1 MNILTDPCHND
12 ICLHYR
18 GLTTSQ
24 ITTTFR
30 GYLNPVGMLK
40 TQKHTHK
47 QKYQRANADK
57 DMRMKKIDSGLVGV
71 QTTAATVEIDVDIPQ
86 KA

>member
-1 MNILTDPCHND
+1 
-12 ICLHYR
+12 
-18 GLTTSQ
+18 
-24 ITTTFR
+24 
-30 GYLNPVGMLK
+30 MLK

-47 QKYQRANADK
+47 QKYQRANADM
-57 DMRMKKIDSGLVGV
+57 DMRMKNIDSGLVGV